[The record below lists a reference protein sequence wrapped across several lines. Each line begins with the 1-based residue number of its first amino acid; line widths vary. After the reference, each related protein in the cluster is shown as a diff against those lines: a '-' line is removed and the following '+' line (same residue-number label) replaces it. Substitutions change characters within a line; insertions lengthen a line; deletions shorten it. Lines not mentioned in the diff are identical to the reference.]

1 MKVLP
6 HRTNQDWVTKGRN
19 VRSATLCL
27 IRIIA
32 GIVLT
37 RDIFSDQIYFTAL
50 YLPSYLL
57 TALYGEDVWKS
68 IRRHRA
74 QHFGRRGTDSPG
86 VLLNSDF
93 GNPHEG
99 SPDETFGMKLWLLL
113 ARWAFLCVWLPT
125 GRSRSSLSYY
135 VYFNHSCVCV
145 ICIPFLHMQSEAA
158 IGWIEIDFFVNFWW

>member
-6 HRTNQDWVTKGRN
+6 HRTNQDWVTKRHN
-19 VRSATLCL
+19 VRSAMLCL

-57 TALYGEDVWKS
+57 IALYGEDVWNP

-74 QHFGRRGTDSPG
+74 QQLGRRGADSLRG
-86 VLLNSDF
+86 GGIVEF
-93 GNPHEG
+93 
-99 SPDETFGMKLWLLL
+99 
-113 ARWAFLCVWLPT
+113 R
-125 GRSRSSLSYY
+125 
-135 VYFNHSCVCV
+135 
-145 ICIPFLHMQSEAA
+145 
-158 IGWIEIDFFVNFWW
+158 FWESTR